1 MVQYLARRE
10 LEKYLKAMTM
20 LDIVMIS
27 KEDAWLRLIS
37 FSKNEKVYSYVLDN
51 GSGDNLIVMFTENGV
66 LLKGFDHENELNQFA
81 ADECD
86 NSFFEHIFA
95 GLPEEFEELLDEN
108 DRDNTTFC
116 MWCMDDTDIWTQNEI
131 ENNDGG
137 KGFLLGY
144 ICKTPEEWSDW
155 AEGYYEVEIAQEVV
169 QKVYNEDN
177 LMEEDVMKL
186 NPECDAKEVF
196 AEFVESF

>member
-20 LDIVMIS
+20 LDMVMIS

-37 FSKNEKVYSYVLDN
+37 FSKNEKAYAYVLDN
-51 GSGDNLIVMFTENGV
+51 GSGDNLMVMFTENGV

-81 ADECD
+81 ADEWD

-95 GLPEEFEELLDEN
+95 GLPEEFEELLDED

-137 KGFLLGY
+137 KGFLLRY
-144 ICKTPEEWSDW
+144 IHKTPEEWSDW
-155 AEGYYEVEIAQEVV
+155 AEDYYEVEIAQEVV
-169 QKVYNEDN
+169 QKVYNEEN
-177 LMEEDVMKL
+177 LTEKDLVKL

>member
-1 MVQYLARRE
+1 
-10 LEKYLKAMTM
+10 
-20 LDIVMIS
+20 
-27 KEDAWLRLIS
+27 
-37 FSKNEKVYSYVLDN
+37 
-51 GSGDNLIVMFTENGV
+51 MFTENGV

-81 ADECD
+81 ADEWD
-86 NSFFEHIFA
+86 NSFFEHIFE
-95 GLPEEFEELLDEN
+95 GLTEEFEELLDEN

-144 ICKTPEEWSDW
+144 IFKTPEEWSDW

-169 QKVYNEDN
+169 QKVYNDDN

-186 NPECDAKEVF
+186 NPITLP
-196 AEFVESF
+196 

>member
-37 FSKNEKVYSYVLDN
+37 FSKKEKAYVYVLDN
-51 GSGDNLIVMFTENGV
+51 GSGDNLIVMFTESGV
-66 LLKGFDHENELNQFA
+66 LVKGFDHENELNQFA
-81 ADECD
+81 ADEWD

-95 GLPEEFEELLDEN
+95 ELPEELEELLDED

-137 KGFLLGY
+137 KGFLLRY
-144 ICKTPEEWSDW
+144 IRKTPEEWSDW
-155 AEGYYEVEIAQEVV
+155 AEDYYEAEIAQEVV
-169 QKVYNEDN
+169 QKVYNEES
-177 LMEEDVMKL
+177 LTEEDVVKL
-186 NPECDAKEVF
+186 NPGCDAKEVF
-196 AEFVESF
+196 AEFGETF

>member
-66 LLKGFDHENELNQFA
+66 LLKGFDHENELN
-81 ADECD
+81 
-86 NSFFEHIFA
+86 
-95 GLPEEFEELLDEN
+95 
-108 DRDNTTFC
+108 
-116 MWCMDDTDIWTQNEI
+116 
-131 ENNDGG
+131 
-137 KGFLLGY
+137 
-144 ICKTPEEWSDW
+144 
-155 AEGYYEVEIAQEVV
+155 
-169 QKVYNEDN
+169 
-177 LMEEDVMKL
+177 
-186 NPECDAKEVF
+186 
-196 AEFVESF
+196 

>member
-1 MVQYLARRE
+1 MVQYLTRRE

-20 LDIVMIS
+20 LDMVMIS

-81 ADECD
+81 ADEWD
-86 NSFFEHIFA
+86 TSFFEHIFA
-95 GLPEEFEELLDEN
+95 GLPEEFEELLDED

-116 MWCMDDTDIWTQNEI
+116 MWCMDDTNIWTQNEI

-137 KGFLLGY
+137 KGFLLRY
-144 ICKTPEEWSDW
+144 IRNTPEEWSDW
-155 AEGYYEVEIAQEVV
+155 AEDYYEVEIAQEVV
-169 QKVYNEDN
+169 QKVYNEEN
-177 LMEEDVMKL
+177 LAEEDVVKL
-186 NPECDAKEVF
+186 NPKCDAKEVF